1 VSVLRLLKRL
11 NIMSAFSKKQNQP
24 PETVTGAEGTAKRNI
39 IRRRGGSGSGGGPRK
54 ENLAGKSWDDGSIY
68 SDPMALDE
76 HDPNYDSEEETKNIT
91 IPTYSAFHR
100 EEIAKSKLTLTQY
113 KKKVQ
118 PIIDEFFLSGE
129 FQDTAARIEEVEAP
143 EYSYEFVKRIV
154 NAAID
159 KEDNHRELVSRL
171 LSELYPDI
179 LSMNMIGKGFERLFE
194 IADEI
199 EIDAPQ
205 ARSIIATFVARAVV
219 DEVLPPSFLTDS
231 VVCNLG
237 GEIIEQAK
245 LMLSRD
251 HGGAKLE
258 RIWGPGDGRP
268 VEELKVA
275 IDQLLQE
282 YLVSSDLA
290 EAERCLRELHSPQFF
305 HEVVKRAVTIAMD
318 KTPEEQNQISALLA
332 YLSSSQMLSHSQ
344 AQQGFNRLYGIL
356 PDLTL
361 DVPQAR
367 SILDDFLTRAMK
379 DGVVHPA
386 YVPEATSPVVKGIT
400 V

>member
-1 VSVLRLLKRL
+1 M
-11 NIMSAFSKKQNQP
+11 NFINGKKQNKL
-24 PETVTGAEGTAKRNI
+24 PETVTGVEGTAKRNI
-39 IRRRGGSGSGGGPRK
+39 IRRRGGGNGGGGPRK
-54 ENLAGKSWDDGSIY
+54 ENLTGKSFDDGSIY
-68 SDPMALDE
+68 ADPTALDE
-76 HDPNYDSEEETKNIT
+76 HDPNYDSEEETQNIK
-91 IPTYSAFHR
+91 IPTYSGLHR
-100 EEIAKSKLTLTQY
+100 EEIAKSKFTLTQY

-118 PIIDEFFLSGE
+118 PIIEEFFLSGDFE
-129 FQDTAARIEEVEAP
+129 DTAVHLEEIEAP
-143 EYSYEFVKRIV
+143 EYSYEFVKRLV
-154 NAAID
+154 NSAID

-237 GEIIEQAK
+237 GDIIEQAK

-268 VEELKVA
+268 VEELKVS

-282 YLVSSDLA
+282 YLVSSDLT
-290 EAERCLRELHSPQFF
+290 EAERCLRELHAPQFF
-305 HEVVKRAVTIAMD
+305 HEVVKRAVTISMD
-318 KTPEEQNQISALLA
+318 KSSEQQALVSNLLA
-332 YLSSSQMLSHSQ
+332 YLARSQLLSHSQ
-344 AQQGFNRLYGIL
+344 AEQGFNRLYGMI

-367 SILDDFLTRAMK
+367 SIVEAFYARALK
-379 DGVVHPA
+379 DGVVQSTF
-386 YVPEATSPVVKGIT
+386 VPEYTSAAAAVDGIT
-400 V
+400 L